1 MASTQERALSNNTKK
16 TFYRKFYYVAISLA
30 IMMLLAMIFLVL
42 PNNSKL
48 TPQFALL
55 LSKELILFLYGLL
68 GWILV
73 VIFGTLNE

>member
-1 MASTQERALSNNTKK
+1 
-16 TFYRKFYYVAISLA
+16 
-30 IMMLLAMIFLVL
+30 MIFLVL